1 MKKKNS
7 VLISNKIGK
16 FNKTI
21 SVESDKSISHRA
33 LLIASQ
39 CIGVS
44 NINNILE
51 SEDVKNTIICLKKLG
66 VRIIKKNKK
75 YIVYGNG
82 LGSFKKPKNNFLYAG
97 NSGTLARMIFAL
109 LGTQSNLKVKISGDN
124 SLNKRDMK
132 RIIDPLTKIGCNF
145 YPKNKTTLPLTI
157 EGTNMPLAQK
167 HFEKIGSAQVK
178 SAILLAA
185 LNTPGTTWLEVEK
198 ISRDHTENLLNKIKA
213 DINIKKKKKGHLI
226 SLKGQ
231 KNLFGFNLKIP
242 GDPSSAAPFI
252 ILTLLAD
259 NSKLLIKNINC
270 NPTRIGFINI
280 LKKMNA
286 NIKIVNLKKKAGELI
301 GNLIIKSSS
310 LKSIKC
316 PKSLVPFT
324 IDEFPL
330 LFIAASLVKGVSKF
344 YGIGELRHKE
354 SDRIRGIELGLNK
367 IGIKTKSTANSLTIF
382 GNSNI
387 EIRKTLIISPEKD
400 HRIAMAFFCLG
411 QLLNGRVRINNFQ
424 TVNTS
429 FAKFLFT
436 MKKIGATFEI
446 KKQN

>member
-21 SVESDKSISHRA
+21 SVESDKSISHRS

-51 SEDVKNTIICLKKLG
+51 SEDVKNTIVCLKKLG
-66 VRIIKKNKK
+66 VKIIKN
-75 YIVYGNG
+75 N
-82 LGSFKKPKNNFLYAG
+82 KKPKNNFLYAG

-157 EGTNMPLAQK
+157 EGTSMPLAQK

-185 LNTPGTTWLEVEK
+185 LNTPGTTWIEVEK
-198 ISRDHTENLLNKIKA
+198 ISRDHTENLLSKIKA

-252 ILTLLAD
+252 ILTLLSD

-280 LKKMNA
+280 
-286 NIKIVNLKKKAGELI
+286 
-301 GNLIIKSSS
+301 
-310 LKSIKC
+310 
-316 PKSLVPFT
+316 
-324 IDEFPL
+324 
-330 LFIAASLVKGVSKF
+330 
-344 YGIGELRHKE
+344 
-354 SDRIRGIELGLNK
+354 
-367 IGIKTKSTANSLTIF
+367 
-382 GNSNI
+382 
-387 EIRKTLIISPEKD
+387 
-400 HRIAMAFFCLG
+400 
-411 QLLNGRVRINNFQ
+411 
-424 TVNTS
+424 
-429 FAKFLFT
+429 
-436 MKKIGATFEI
+436 
-446 KKQN
+446 

>member
-1 MKKKNS
+1 MGKKIS
-7 VLISNKIGK
+7 VLINNNKIRK
-16 FNKTI
+16 FNKII
-21 SVESDKSISHRA
+21 SVESDKSISHRS

-39 CIGVS
+39 CIGPS

-51 SEDVKNTIICLKKLG
+51 SEDVKNTIICLQKLG
-66 VRIIKKNKK
+66 VKILKKNKK

-82 LGSFKKPKNNFLYAG
+82 LGSFKKPKNNFLYTG
-97 NSGTLARMIFAL
+97 NSGTLTRLIFSL
-109 LGTQSNLKVKISGDN
+109 IGTQSNLKVKISGDA

-132 RIIDPLTKIGCNF
+132 RIIDPLSKIGCNF
-145 YPKNKTTLPLTI
+145 YPKNKVTLPLTI
-157 EGTNMPLAQK
+157 EGTSMPLAQK
-167 HFEKIGSAQVK
+167 HLEKIGSAQVK
-178 SAILLAA
+178 SSILLAA
-185 LNTPGTTWLEVEK
+185 LNTQGTTQIEVKK
-198 ISRDHTENLLNKIKA
+198 ISRDHTENLLSKIKA
-213 DINIKKKKKGHLI
+213 DINIKQKKKGCLI

-231 KNLFGFNLKIP
+231 KNLLGFNLKIP

-252 ILTLLAD
+252 ILTLLAN

-286 NIKIVNLKKKAGELI
+286 NIKIKNLKKEAGEPI

-316 PKSLVPFT
+316 PEALVPST

-330 LFIAASLVKGVSKF
+330 LFIVASLVKGVSKF
-344 YGIGELRHKE
+344 NGIGELRHKE
-354 SDRIRGIELGLNK
+354 SDRIKSIEIGLNQ
-367 IGIKTKSTANSLTIF
+367 IGIKTKSTMSSLTIF
-382 GNSNI
+382 GNPNI
-387 EIRKTLIISPEKD
+387 KINKTLTIFPEKD

-411 QLLNGRVRINNFQ
+411 QLLNGKVRINNFQ

-429 FAKFLFT
+429 SKKFLYT
-436 MKKIGATFEI
+436 MKKIGANFEI
-446 KKQN
+446 KK

>member
-1 MKKKNS
+1 MEKKNS
-7 VLISNKIGK
+7 VLINNKIGE

-21 SVESDKSISHRA
+21 FVESDKSISHRS

-51 SEDVKNTIICLKKLG
+51 SEDVKNTIVCLKKLG
-66 VRIIKKNKK
+66 VNILKKNKK

-82 LGSFKKPKNNFLYAG
+82 LGSFKKPKNNFLYTG
-97 NSGTLARMIFAL
+97 NSGTLTRMLFAL
-109 LGTQSNLKVKISGDN
+109 LGTQSNLKVKISGDK

-132 RIIDPLTKIGCNF
+132 RVIDPLSKIGCYF

-157 EGTNMPLAQK
+157 EGTNMPLAQN
-167 HFEKIGSAQVK
+167 HLEKIGSAQVK

-185 LNTPGTTWLEVEK
+185 LNTPGITRIKIKK

-213 DINIKKKKKGHLI
+213 DINIKKKKNTHLI

-231 KNLFGFNLKIP
+231 KNLFGFNITIP

-252 ILTLLAD
+252 ILALLSN

-286 NIKIVNLKKKAGELI
+286 NIKIKNLRKKEGEPI
-301 GNLIIKSSS
+301 GDIIIKSST

-316 PKSLVPFT
+316 PKTLVPSA

-330 LFIAASLVKGVSKF
+330 LFITASLIKGTSKF
-344 YGIGELRHKE
+344 NGINELRHKE
-354 SDRIRGIELGLNK
+354 SDRIKSVETGLNE
-367 IGIKTKSTANSLTIF
+367 IGIKTKSTINSLTIF
-382 GNSNI
+382 GNPDIKIN
-387 EIRKTLIISPEKD
+387 KKLIISPKED

-411 QLLNGRVRINNFQ
+411 QLINGKVLIKNFQ

-429 FAKFLFT
+429 FSKFLFT
-436 MKKIGATFEI
+436 MKKIGASFEI
-446 KKQN
+446 KKN